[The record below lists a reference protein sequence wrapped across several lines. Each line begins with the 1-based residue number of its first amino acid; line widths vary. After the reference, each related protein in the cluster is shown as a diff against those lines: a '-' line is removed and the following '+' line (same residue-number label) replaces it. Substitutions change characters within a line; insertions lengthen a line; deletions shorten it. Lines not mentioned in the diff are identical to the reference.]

1 MNSKTKALRISSQFL
16 KAAQSTLASLDLL
29 SKQTQ
34 QLSPTLS
41 DLKTSADLIIPQ
53 LKLLLPSSSSPPT
66 RFSQETQTLL
76 LKTSKWLSDA
86 LSFILSSTQ
95 NTSAFDSALLR
106 EILIK
111 LYISM
116 VELELISTPQNPFS
130 DSLSFPQQKPTPSSI
145 PPYFPTPISHTSE
158 ITNLL
163 DTNTSGNKNNI
174 DTNIQNKN
182 IIDTNIENTNTI
194 DTNTQITNTI
204 DTNTQITNIPPNFLL
219 LQNLFLKV
227 YKESNDFLQVF
238 LSDSTKHKI
247 ILQPYEKLQ
256 PTLVLLNNFKN
267 TTAHFSSYNSNDLHL
282 LFKSGKLQQN
292 AEATIEAF
300 VLLSKELLSQN
311 ILKTTNKSSLTLYTK
326 LAQSIKSLGL
336 LLPKLNSL

>member
-16 KAAQSTLASLDLL
+16 KAVQSTLASLDLL

-34 QLSPTLS
+34 QLSPTLF

-116 VELELISTPQNPFS
+116 VELELISNPQNPFS
-130 DSLSFPQQKPTPSSI
+130 DSPSFPQQKPTPSSI
-145 PPYFPTPISHTSE
+145 LPYFPTPISHTSE

-163 DTNTSGNKNNI
+163 DTNTSGNTNNI
-174 DTNIQNKN
+174 DTNIENKN
-182 IIDTNIENTNTI
+182 N
-194 DTNTQITNTI
+194 I